1 MIFSCGYGESFNTSD
16 AKYFLKH
23 PHLKWVTTDITNAYR
38 LPGVIP
44 VINPMG
50 TFYVGRMHLK
60 TTTGFYKSIG
70 RIFNGRMGYL
80 GPLTNFESTTTSEI
94 SGDADVLVCQE

>member
-50 TFYVGRMHLK
+50 TFYVGRMQKRQLDFTNRSEEFSTEGWGTWDPLPISK
-60 TTTGFYKSIG
+60 VLPQVKSQVMLM
-70 RIFNGRMGYL
+70 F
-80 GPLTNFESTTTSEI
+80 
-94 SGDADVLVCQE
+94 